1 MQKIVGLQK
10 IYIFVKL
17 FPGLR
22 IQWAALPLHGGSK

>member
-1 MQKIVGLQK
+1 MQKIVELQI
-10 IYIFVKL
+10 IYFFKL